1 MKTTPEQR
9 KRAAIYTRI
18 SNDPKLEGLGVARQL
33 EDCAELAGRL
43 KWDVVAQFDDND
55 ISAYNGRR
63 RPGFEAMLD
72 AVRNGQIDAIL
83 CWHTDRLYRSMK
95 DLERLIEVAD
105 AARISIKTV
114 QSGDMD
120 LSTSAGRMMARILG
134 SVARQESEHKGERQ
148 VRANLQKAQLG
159 EWSTCNRTF
168 GYDLQGHP
176 VAEEAAAYR
185 QAVADVLDGKSVQG
199 VARKWNAA
207 GLKTTL
213 AGTKRTFRGKE
224 YVADGKW
231 SASRVRRLLVNPKYA
246 GLKAHRGKVV
256 GPGTWPALIDPETY
270 ERLVTHLSDPSRI
283 KCVDY
288 EKKWQG
294 SGLYRCGKCG
304 ATMKAQRPAGG
315 KRGYVCRERSHL
327 VRQGEP
333 LDDYVTAVVLERL
346 SQPDAHLLIDSPDVN
361 LDAVQ
366 DERAKLRAK
375 LEKLTVMF
383 TDDKI
388 DAAQFERGTAELR
401 TKLAKVDAQLARAVR
416 TSRTAALLAGTTPGD
431 GELWDRWQRLS
442 ATVKTQVLDELV
454 VVTLLPIPQG
464 LRGGGF
470 DPQYVDIQWRKH
482 PAPDAPKP

>member
-1 MKTTPEQR
+1 MKTTPEQL

-18 SNDPKLEGLGVARQL
+18 SNDPKLEGLGVTRQL
-33 EDCAELAGRL
+33 EDCSELAGRL
-43 KWDVVAQFDDND
+43 GWEIVAHFDDND
-55 ISAYNGRR
+55 ISAYSGKT
-63 RPGFEAMLD
+63 RPGFQAMLEAMK
-72 AVRNGQIDAIL
+72 NGEVSAIL
-83 CWHTDRLYRSMK
+83 CQHTDRLFRSIK
-95 DLERLIEVAD
+95 DLELLIDVAET
-105 AARISIKTV
+105 ARISIKTI
-114 QSGDMD
+114 QGGDLD
-120 LSTSAGRMMARILG
+120 LPTSAGRMMARILG

-159 EWSTCNRTF
+159 KWSTCNRTF
-168 GYDLQGHP
+168 GFDLQGQP
-176 VAEEAAAYR
+176 LAEEAAAYR
-185 QAVADVLDGKSVQG
+185 KAVADVLGGKSIQG
-199 VARKWNAA
+199 VAREWNAA

-246 GLKAHRGKVV
+246 GLKAHRGKVI
-256 GPGTWPALIDPETY
+256 GPGMWPALIDAETY
-270 ERLVTHLSDPSRI
+270 ERLLTHLNDPSRI

-294 SGLYRCGKCG
+294 SGLYICGKCG

-346 SQPDAHLLIDSPDVN
+346 SQPDAHLLIDSPDVD
-361 LDAVQ
+361 LDVVQ
-366 DERAKLRAK
+366 DQRAKLRAK
-375 LEKLTVMF
+375 LEKLTVMY
-383 TDDKI
+383 TDDVI
-388 DAAQFERGTAELR
+388 DAVQFKRGTAELR
-401 TKLAKVDAQLARAVR
+401 AKLAKVDAKLARAVR
-416 TSRTAALLAGTTPGD
+416 TSRTAALLSGD
-431 GELWDRWQRLS
+431 DEQLWGRGQKLS

-470 DPQYVDIQWRKH
+470 DPQYVDIQWRKQ
-482 PAPDAPKP
+482 PSS